1 MTREAALVRTDH
13 GLVPDGDGWFVV
25 NARAARWWRNEAF
38 GALCEFEGDARF
50 GELGINV
57 HVLDPGQSACLY
69 HGEGAQEDFL
79 VLFGECLLVIE
90 GEERRLRAWDF
101 VHCPPATGHV
111 FVGAGSGPCGI
122 LMAGARRPEVPLRY
136 PPEPAAARHGAAVER
151 ETTAAAEA
159 YAPFPAWVEASY
171 REGDLPDP
179 LA

>member
-13 GLVPDGDGWFVV
+13 GLVPEGEGWFVV
-25 NARAARWWRNEAF
+25 NAREARWWRNEAF

-50 GELGINV
+50 AELGINV

-69 HGEGAQEDFL
+69 HEEGAQEDFL

-90 GEERRLRAWDF
+90 GEERSLRAWDF
-101 VHCPPATGHV
+101 AHCPPAAGHV
-111 FVGAGSGPCGI
+111 FVGAGEGPCGI
-122 LMAGARRPEVPLRY
+122 LMVGARRPEVALRY
-136 PPEPAAARHGAAVER
+136 PPEAAAARHGAAVER
-151 ETTAAAEA
+151 ETPSAAEA
-159 YAPFPAWVEASY
+159 YAPFPPWVEAPY